1 VLAYNLHVMGNSL
14 KAIEKE
20 KEAKQR
26 NFLFKKAA

>member
-1 VLAYNLHVMGNSL
+1 MGNSL

-26 NFLFKKAA
+26 NFLFKKQPNQKPT